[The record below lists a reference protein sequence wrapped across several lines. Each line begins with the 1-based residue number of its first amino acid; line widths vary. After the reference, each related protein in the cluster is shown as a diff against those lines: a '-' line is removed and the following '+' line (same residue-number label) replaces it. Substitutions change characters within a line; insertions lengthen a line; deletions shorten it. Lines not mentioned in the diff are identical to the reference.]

1 MAEQQYANYE
11 DKLLNDTIRFENG
24 NFVWGSNS
32 EIIPENEID
41 DVLAALSTSKEMQ
54 SAINS
59 LSNLD
64 TNENKIYTDSLK
76 NILESTTAADIENM
90 SELELIQFNKT
101 YDLLEGIDTT
111 YAVTTDN
118 LKSDLNDRLDAA
130 QSAALVDNL
139 RVVDNAIQVEDNYNL
154 IEGLQNTLG
163 SVRRP
168 WIDDALYQG
177 IAEESKDFSRDIG
190 RFTNTLGLGAQS
202 GEAVGEGVVNLFN
215 FLDYIPRQTNDR
227 IQELFWNK
235 LLGATE
241 WQGGFGESKK
251 ADKSVPIE
259 VLGMDTGIE
268 IDPNSLF
275 YHFINLEDYLDFG
288 DF

>member
-202 GEAVGEGVVNLFN
+202 GEAVGEGLVNLFN

-251 ADKSVPIE
+251 ADKSVPLEI
-259 VLGMDTGIE
+259 LGKDIGID

-275 YHFINLEDYLDFG
+275 YHFITLDE
-288 DF
+288 

>member
-1 MAEQQYANYE
+1 MAESDYKNYNDKILHDTIKYE
-11 DKLLNDTIRFENG
+11 DGNWIWASDRAVIENIDE
-24 NFVWGSNS
+24 VLSSLS
-32 EIIPENEID
+32 EMR
-41 DVLAALSTSKEMQ
+41 EMQ
-54 SAINS
+54 KAIDS

-76 NILESTTAADIENM
+76 NIISSTTSEDIERM
-90 SELELIQFNKT
+90 TERELIEFNKT
-101 YDLLEGIDTT
+101 YDRLKGIDTT
-111 YAVTTDN
+111 YQEIGSLDLGADY
-118 LKSDLNDRLDAA
+118 LNDRYSAA
-130 QSAALVDNL
+130 ETAALVDNL
-139 RVVDNAIQVEDNYNL
+139 RVVDNAIQVKDNYNL

-202 GEAVGEGVVNLFN
+202 GEAVGEGLVNLFN

>member
-1 MAEQQYANYE
+1 
-11 DKLLNDTIRFENG
+11 
-24 NFVWGSNS
+24 
-32 EIIPENEID
+32 
-41 DVLAALSTSKEMQ
+41 MQ

-111 YAVTTDN
+111 YTVTTDN

-139 RVVDNAIQVEDNYNL
+139 RVVDNAIQVGDNYNL

-168 WIDDALYQG
+168 WIDDALYKG
-177 IAEESKDFSRDIG
+177 IQEESKGFKKDLG
-190 RFTNTLGLGAQS
+190 AATNIMGLGAES
-202 GEAVGEGVVNLFN
+202 GEAAGEGLINLFN

-227 IQELFWNK
+227 IQELFYNK

-241 WQGGFGESKK
+241 WQGGFGEKVK
-251 ADKSVPIE
+251 ADKTVPMQF
-259 VLGMDTGIE
+259 LGMDFE
-268 IDPNSLF
+268 MDPNSLLHYF
-275 YHFINLEDYLDFG
+275 FTLDE
-288 DF
+288 

>member
-139 RVVDNAIQVEDNYNL
+139 RVVDNAIQVKDNYNL

-202 GEAVGEGVVNLFN
+202 GEAVGEGLVNLFN

-251 ADKSVPIE
+251 ADKSVPLEI
-259 VLGMDTGIE
+259 LGKDIGID

-275 YHFINLEDYLDFG
+275 YHFITLDE
-288 DF
+288 